1 MKKLTNVWMFISLI
15 GFVSFTTSCGGDD
28 PKPNQDGEI
37 SSQNDP
43 DLIADDLQGDVTGDI
58 TLDAATDWYLTGPLS
73 VKSGATLTIE
83 AGTTINASAGS
94 TNVYLVVETGA
105 KIMAEGTDLDPITFT
120 SSAANPTNGDWG
132 GIVINGLAPISG
144 PTGTTSITEVL
155 PLSYGG
161 TNATDN
167 SGVLSYVIIEY
178 TGARINAEKEFN
190 GLTLYAVGSGTD
202 ISNIMINGGEDD
214 AIEFFGG
221 TVTIDNLLVVNAKDD
236 MFDWTQGWTGG
247 GSNWYGIREAGYLDV
262 SDDTRGIEADGNLD
276 GNNPE
281 FAGQSNP
288 TIDKMTIVNGAAME
302 FADMIKIR
310 RGSNA
315 TITNA
320 MIATVGASAL
330 FSDLIDFSDSKGM
343 ADDNTSVT
351 FWYNTDLETNED
363 EADIKTQAEFDEPAD
378 GIQADEMTDA
388 TATPNAIATGATTA
402 DFLWTG
408 YSFPTLTPASAP
420 TRN

>member
-1 MKKLTNVWMFISLI
+1 MLISIMGSATFL
-15 GFVSFTTSCGGDD
+15 TSCGGDD
-28 PKPNQDGEI
+28 PKPSQDGEI

-43 DLIADDLQGDVTGDI
+43 DLIADDLQGNVTGDI
-58 TLDAATDWYLTGPLS
+58 TLDAATEWYLTGPLS

-83 AGTTINASAGS
+83 AGTTIYASAGS
-94 TNVYLVVETGA
+94 TNVYLVVETGG
-105 KIMAEGTDLDPITFT
+105 KIMAEGTAVNPITFT
-120 SSAANPTNGDWG
+120 SSSTNPANGDWG

-144 PTGTTSITEVL
+144 GGTSITEVL

-161 TNATDN
+161 TNAADN
-167 SGVLSYVIIEY
+167 SGVFTYVKIEY

-190 GLTLYAVGSGTD
+190 GLTLYAVGSGTV
-202 ISNIMINGGEDD
+202 INNVMINGGEDD

-221 TVTIDNLLVVNAKDD
+221 TVSVDNLLVVNAKDD

-247 GSNWYGIREAGYLDV
+247 GTNWYGIREAGFLDV

-281 FAGQSNP
+281 FSGQSNP
-288 TIDKMTIVNGAAME
+288 TINKITIVNAAAME

-315 TITNA
+315 TVTNA
-320 MIATVGASAL
+320 MIATIGANAL
-330 FSDLIDFSDSKGM
+330 YSDLIDFSDAKGM
-343 ADDNTSVT
+343 ADDNTSVA
-351 FWYNTDLETNED
+351 FWYNTDLATFED
-363 EADIKTQAEFDEPAD
+363 EADIKTQADFDNPAD

-388 TATPNAIATGATTA
+388 TATPSPSATGATTS
-402 DFLWTG
+402 DFSWTG
-408 YSFPTLTPASAP
+408 YSFPTLTPASAAVQ
-420 TRN
+420 